1 MAKITRNSKKAEQA
15 ATPEM
20 NTQQA
25 ATPEMNTQQ
34 AASGEAVVQNAAPE
48 EKAPKEKKVTKASIV
63 RERIALAKVNG
74 EGKEVVVQYAI
85 DELGFDKPLAK
96 VYVNNNWDKV
106 VVEAVAEPEAA
117 PATEAA
123 PQEQAQ
129 EEQQEEQKEQVTEEA

>member
-1 MAKITRNSKKAEQA
+1 MEINESAIAAALAVALGNDAEANSTHLTPGEQ
-15 ATPEM
+15 E
-20 NTQQA
+20 N
-25 ATPEMNTQQ
+25 Q
-34 AASGEAVVQNAAPE
+34 AASGEAVVQNTVPKEKAAKEP
-48 EKAPKEKKVTKASIV
+48 KAPKEKKVTKASIV

-106 VVEAVAEPEAA
+106 VVEEVAEP
-117 PATEAA
+117 EAA

-129 EEQQEEQKEQVTEEA
+129 EEQVTEEA